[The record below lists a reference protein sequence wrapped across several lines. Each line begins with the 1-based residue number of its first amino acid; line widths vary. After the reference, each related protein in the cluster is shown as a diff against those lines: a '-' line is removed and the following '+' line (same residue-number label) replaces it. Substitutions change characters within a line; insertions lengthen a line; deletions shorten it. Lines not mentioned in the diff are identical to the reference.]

1 MIIKG
6 IVEEDFV
13 NYKKPSMV
21 IMFPTCT
28 FKCEKDC
35 GQRVCQ
41 NGALANAP
49 DITIENSKV
58 CARYLSNPITRAI
71 VCGGLEPMD
80 SFDELYSFIYT
91 LRYEYR
97 CNDDIVIYS
106 GYTATECEKNG
117 WVQKLSLLGNIVIK
131 FGRFVPNQKPHRDR
145 TLGVNLASDNQYA
158 IKFNPY
164 KIDVM
169 KAQAIE

>member
-1 MIIKG
+1 MIVKAIRT
-6 IVEEDFV
+6 EWFQD
-13 NYKKPSMV
+13 YKEPALY
-21 IMFPTCT
+21 IAFPHCT

-35 GQRVCQ
+35 GKRVCQ
-41 NGALANAP
+41 NSALANSP
-49 DITIENSKV
+49 DIIIDDNKV
-58 CARYLSNPITRAI
+58 CVMYLSNPITKAI

-106 GYTATECEKNG
+106 GYTAAECKKNG
-117 WVQKLSLLGNIVIK
+117 WVQKLSPLGNIVIK
-131 FGRFVPNQKPHRDR
+131 FGRYVPNQKPHYDK

-158 IKFNPY
+158 AMFNP
-164 KIDVM
+164 KHN
-169 KAQAIE
+169 